1 VEPLVALRI
10 PLRRPPGEAADRVLR
25 NAKLERLH
33 HWLQLNIGRYVGLY
47 ETGSLPAGDPWVEG
61 RSDRDVLIVID
72 GEISDQDREAIAAQ
86 LALFGF
92 NDTYLFNLA
101 RRGGFLQTHSDHD
114 IAMKFRGLTL
124 FGPDLVARKETPSRA
139 FAEQWAEAGLLT
151 LPGRLRIRVLN
162 ARCWS
167 LERLRD
173 EIYFLLKQMLLFL
186 ADRSYAD
193 TGRYPKRR
201 LDVADAYGSNELREL
216 ASAMV
221 AIDQASRE
229 TLTWLA
235 RSAIGVLQRLN
246 HAATVDPAER

>member
-61 RSDRDVLIVID
+61 RSDRDILIVID

-114 IAMKFRGLTL
+114 IAMKFRGTSL
-124 FGPDLVARKETPSRA
+124 FGPDLIAEKEAPSRA
-139 FAEQWAEAGLLT
+139 FAEHWAKAGLRT
-151 LPGRLRIRVLN
+151 LPGKLRIRALN
-162 ARCWS
+162 ARSWS
-167 LERLRD
+167 EERSRD
-173 EIYFLLKQMLLFL
+173 EIYFLLKQMFLFL
-186 ADRSYAD
+186 AYMKYAE
-193 TGRYPKRR
+193 TGTCPKRR
-201 LDVADAYGSNELREL
+201 QDVASAYRSTELRQL
-216 ASAMV
+216 AQAM
-221 AIDQASRE
+221 ATIDEANRE
-229 TLTWLA
+229 SLIRAA
-235 RSAIGVLQRLN
+235 RSAIAVLQELN
-246 HAATVDPAER
+246 R